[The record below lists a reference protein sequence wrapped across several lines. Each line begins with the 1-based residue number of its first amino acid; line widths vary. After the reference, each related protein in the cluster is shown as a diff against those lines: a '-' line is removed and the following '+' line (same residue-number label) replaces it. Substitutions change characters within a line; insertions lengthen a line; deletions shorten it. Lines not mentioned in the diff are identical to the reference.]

1 MVNFISDDLVF
12 AKADIIVNASNGC
25 GYMGGRKCSKTIHKG
40 VAEHLNFVTDG
51 KIEKASLIQARKYKH
66 ISSWIFGKKSGDI
79 FITNNFGLNCKEVV
93 HAVTMRYPGMLSKIK
108 NVELAIQHVFDYCQ
122 SKGYSHIAMPL
133 LGTGTGKLD
142 EQTVIQIIEKSQLY
156 IH

>member
-51 KIEKASLIQARKYKH
+51 KIEKAS
-66 ISSWIFGKKSGDI
+66 F
-79 FITNNFGLNCKEVV
+79 
-93 HAVTMRYPGMLSKIK
+93 
-108 NVELAIQHVFDYCQ
+108 
-122 SKGYSHIAMPL
+122 
-133 LGTGTGKLD
+133 
-142 EQTVIQIIEKSQLY
+142 
-156 IH
+156 